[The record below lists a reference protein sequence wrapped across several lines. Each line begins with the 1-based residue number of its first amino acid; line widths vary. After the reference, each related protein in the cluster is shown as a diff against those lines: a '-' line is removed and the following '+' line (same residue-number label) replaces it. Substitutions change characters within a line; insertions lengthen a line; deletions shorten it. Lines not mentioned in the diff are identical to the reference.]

1 MQISEKKEIRQ
12 LLRDNRAQ
20 RRQLK
25 TRRESLKADANRL
38 REERKVLLEKADKL
52 GIVLGKK
59 RQKVW
64 LQLRLHIPQLLQ

>member
-59 RQKVW
+59 RQKA
-64 LQLRLHIPQLLQ
+64 

>member
-38 REERKVLLEKADKL
+38 RDERKVLLEKADKL

-59 RQKVW
+59 RQKA
-64 LQLRLHIPQLLQ
+64 